1 MKLLLKKDIRIPN
14 GNDLDIIV
22 EKGSMFSDVSKKG
35 QTIYGSY
42 NTSIPLTGHRRDE
55 IILSSKNKEYFEV
68 IKG

>member
-22 EKGSMFSDVSKKG
+22 EKGSVFTDVSKKG
-35 QTIYGSY
+35 QVIYGSY
-42 NTSIPLTGHRRDE
+42 NTSIPLTGHERDE
-55 IILSSKNKEYFEV
+55 IMLSSKNKEFFEV